1 MLLLSCDKFKE
12 KYATAYL
19 KVFKMFVISLRKWYK
34 IELQPEQ
41 IKSRKQKETE
51 QEHFKVTGL
60 DYTNDFS
67 DDIMGDKTAE
77 EMYLE
82 DLEEKK
88 SDVDTND
95 EVERKPQ
102 PPLQVELAALILKRS
117 LHFLPS
123 KHQTRRLLVLE
134 ILENGIELLKE
145 WENEL
150 LPVVHQIWSP
160 LVQRFQDESDYL
172 TMRNSV
178 RLVATL
184 ARLSKEFIRMRV
196 VK

>member
-1 MLLLSCDKFKE
+1 
-12 KYATAYL
+12 
-19 KVFKMFVISLRKWYK
+19 MFVISLRKWYK

>member
-1 MLLLSCDKFKE
+1 MLLLSCDRFKE
-12 KYATAYL
+12 EYATAYL
-19 KVFKMFVISLRKWYK
+19 KLFKMFVVSLRKWYK
-34 IELQPEQ
+34 IELEPEQ

-51 QEHFKVTGL
+51 QEHFKVTGI

-67 DDIMGDKTAE
+67 DDVMGNKTAE

-82 DLEEKK
+82 DLEEKNA
-88 SDVDTND
+88 DVDTID
-95 EVERKPQ
+95 EVEQKPQ
-102 PPLQVELAALILKRS
+102 PPLQVQLAALILKRS

-123 KHQTRRLLVLE
+123 KQQSRQLLVLE
-134 ILENGIELLKE
+134 ILEKGIELLKE

-160 LVQRFQDESDYL
+160 LIQRFQDESDYL

>member
-12 KYATAYL
+12 EYATAYL

-34 IELQPEQ
+34 IELVPEQ

-51 QEHFKVTGL
+51 QEHFKVTGI
-60 DYTNDFS
+60 DCTNDFS
-67 DDIMGDKTAE
+67 DDVMGNKTAE
-77 EMYLE
+77 EMYQE
-82 DLEEKK
+82 DLEKQNA
-88 SDVDTND
+88 DVDTID
-95 EVERKPQ
+95 EDEQKPQ
-102 PPLQVELAALILKRS
+102 PPLQVQLAALILKRS

-123 KHQTRRLLVLE
+123 KQPTRRLLVLE

-160 LVQRFQDESDYL
+160 LVQRFQDEADYL

-196 VK
+196 IK